1 MARARKAGGS
11 RMGGWVGRVL
21 LVAAAGVLVWIALG
35 HGEYSTVELLR
46 QVAVR
51 DSVAGQ
57 LAVLEAQRDSL
68 ARALAAVRT
77 DPWRLE
83 QLAREEHGMVRGDKE
98 LLYRLSRGGGD
109 RVDSGRAAP
118 DIP

>member
-1 MARARKAGGS
+1 MARS
-11 RMGGWVGRVL
+11 RSAERSRVGVWAERVL
-21 LVAAAGVLVWIALG
+21 WVAAAGVLVWIALG
-35 HGEYSTVELLR
+35 DGEYSTLELLR

-57 LAVLEAQRDSL
+57 VAVLEAQRDSL

>member
-51 DSVAGQ
+51 DSV
-57 LAVLEAQRDSL
+57 L
-68 ARALAAVRT
+68 ARLDNLTDQAYAGAVIVN
-77 DPWRLE
+77 E
-83 QLAREEHGMVRGDKE
+83 A
-98 LLYRLSRGGGD
+98 SR
-109 RVDSGRAAP
+109 RYFEPAPGRQAWLGVSVSRAY
-118 DIP
+118 